1 MSTGGTESVK
11 GQVVDKG
18 MDSAHFRGGIQLTSC
33 SAVPKRFKNLKFGIN
48 SNQGIVNQAVLEV
61 SDRMLYDV
69 EKMRRPVPH
78 GALDSRLV
86 GLSESSY
93 TGVLFG

>member
-1 MSTGGTESVK
+1 
-11 GQVVDKG
+11 
-18 MDSAHFRGGIQLTSC
+18 
-33 SAVPKRFKNLKFGIN
+33 VPKRFKNLKFGIN

-69 EKMRRPVPH
+69 EKMRRPVPN

-86 GLSESSY
+86 GLTESRYSD
-93 TGVLFG
+93 VLFG

>member
-1 MSTGGTESVK
+1 MLTLLFYSV
-11 GQVVDKG
+11 
-18 MDSAHFRGGIQLTSC
+18 
-33 SAVPKRFKNLKFGIN
+33 VPKRFKNLKFGIN

-69 EKMRRPVPH
+69 EKMRRPVQH

-86 GLSESSY
+86 GLTESWCPI
-93 TGVLFG
+93 VLFC

>member
-1 MSTGGTESVK
+1 M
-11 GQVVDKG
+11 
-18 MDSAHFRGGIQLTSC
+18 LTLFL
-33 SAVPKRFKNLKFGIN
+33 AVPKRFKNLKFGIN

-86 GLSESSY
+86 ELTKS
-93 TGVLFG
+93 

>member
-1 MSTGGTESVK
+1 
-11 GQVVDKG
+11 
-18 MDSAHFRGGIQLTSC
+18 
-33 SAVPKRFKNLKFGIN
+33 VPKRFKNLKFGIN

-69 EKMRRPVPH
+69 EKMRRPVLN

-86 GLSESSY
+86 GL
-93 TGVLFG
+93 TTF